1 MSVQLEFSV
10 GPVQGFV
17 AQGRRTRDFWG
28 GSFLLSFL
36 AAHAVQGAI
45 SSGAE
50 IEPHEL
56 TLDALVRW
64 AGGERNGEAPAV
76 GSVPN
81 HFAAGAT
88 DEEHAREIARAAEAA
103 LRHAWR
109 RVCDAVWNRF
119 IAISEKDVVAAETL
133 GAGTKTIWDRQIA
146 GFWEIVWVVGKN
158 APELLARRKLWR
170 THWPPDE
177 PGDKCSVMPGYQ
189 ELSGYVRARD
199 REAQNSFWNAVRQR
213 SGSLDLGD
221 GERLCAIALV
231 KRLYAR
237 CSEEAIGWK
246 LDTSAWPSTVDFAA
260 LPWLRKISQHPEAC
274 ARARKYTD
282 LVIRHAPA
290 EAREGARHFSGLGN
304 CGEFAQLNGDYHHPT
319 TLANPRVT
327 PLQDETARKDL
338 RAALKAI
345 SEVRDGNGKELGYPP
360 VYYAVLLGDGDRL
373 GTLIKDHGSTAQGQI
388 ASSLDCFAR
397 EAALLGE
404 DSDAIRVY
412 AGGDDIFAM
421 LPIANA
427 LEYADKLAS
436 KYAECFAK
444 ECFAN
449 MSLRPT
455 LSAAVLFAH
464 MTTPLTR
471 VLIEVR
477 RLLDNVAKEQNGRD
491 SLAVGVYRRSG
502 PAIEWVTTW
511 NRYGARAVPALSRF
525 VDDLRQDLDGD
536 VSSGVIYRLHS
547 LLSRLLGAKPWQPGT
562 WVSVSGDL
570 DVLALIRAEIARSL
584 DKRAH
589 GEAEIQRR
597 SEIAAARIWNLL
609 RAATNSR
616 DYEGKIS
623 TDVLLLARFLAN
635 GGQEEEHL

>member
-17 AQGRRTRDFWG
+17 AKARRTRDFWG

-45 SSGAE
+45 SSGAK

-81 HFAAGAT
+81 HFAAVARN
-88 DEEHAREIARAAEAA
+88 EEHAREIAREADAA
-103 LRHAWR
+103 LQQAWR

-119 IAISEKDVVAAETL
+119 IAVSKKFVVAAETL
-133 GAGTKTIWDRQIA
+133 GAGTRAIWDRQIA
-146 GFWEIVWVVGKN
+146 GFWEIIWVAGQN
-158 APELLARRKLWR
+158 TPELLARRKLWR
-170 THWPPDE
+170 THWPPEE

-199 REAQNSFWNAVRQR
+199 REAQDRFWDAVRQR
-213 SGSLDLGD
+213 TGSLDLGD
-221 GERLCAIALV
+221 GERLCAMALV

-260 LPWLRKISQHPEAC
+260 LPWLRKVSQHPEAC
-274 ARARKYTD
+274 ARARTYTD
-282 LVIRHAPA
+282 LVIRHAPD
-290 EAREGARHFSGLGN
+290 EAREGTRHFRGLAN

-327 PLQDETARKDL
+327 PLRDETARKEL

-373 GTLIKDHGSTAQGQI
+373 GTLIKEKGSPAKGRI
-388 ASSLDCFAR
+388 ASALDHFAV
-397 EAALLGE
+397 EAAAFGE

-421 LPIANA
+421 LPVNGA

-436 KYAECFAK
+436 KYT

-449 MSLRPT
+449 ESIQAT

-464 MTTPLTR
+464 MTTPLAR
-471 VLIEVR
+471 VLVEVR
-477 RLLDNVAKEQNGRD
+477 RLLDDVAKEQNGRD
-491 SLAVGVYRRSG
+491 SLAVGVYRRSRT
-502 PAIEWVTTW
+502 AIEWVTTW
-511 NRYGARAVPALSRF
+511 NRHGARTIPALSRF
-525 VDDLRQDLDGD
+525 VNDLRQDLDGD
-536 VSSGVIYRLHS
+536 VSSGVIHRLHS
-547 LLSRLLGAKPWQPGT
+547 LLSRLLGTRPWQPGT

-570 DVLALIRAEIARSL
+570 DVLALIRAEIAHSL

-597 SEIAAARIWNLL
+597 SEIAAAGIWNLL

-616 DYEGKIS
+616 EYEEKIS

>member
-1 MSVQLEFSV
+1 VGVQLEFSV

-17 AQGRRTRDFWG
+17 AQARRTRDFWG

-36 AAHAVQGAI
+36 TAHAVRGAI
-45 SSGAE
+45 TSGAE

-56 TLDALVRW
+56 TVDALVRW
-64 AGGERNGEAPAV
+64 AGGERNGEAPRV

-81 HFAAGAT
+81 HFAAVAR
-88 DEEHAREIARAAEAA
+88 DAEHAREIARAAEAA
-103 LRHAWR
+103 LQQAWR

-119 IAISEKDVVAAETL
+119 IADSEKRVVAAETL
-133 GAGTKTIWDRQIA
+133 GAGTRAIWDRQIA
-146 GFWEIVWVVGKN
+146 GFWEIVWVAGQN

-170 THWPPDE
+170 THWPPEE
-177 PGDKCSVMPGYQ
+177 PGDKCSIMPGYQ

-199 REAQNSFWNAVRQR
+199 REAQDGFWDAVRQR

-221 GERLCAIALV
+221 GERLCAMALV

-260 LPWLRKISQHPEAC
+260 LPWLRKVSQHAEAC
-274 ARARKYTD
+274 ARARTYAD
-282 LVIRHAPA
+282 LVIRHAPD
-290 EAREGARHFSGLGN
+290 EAREGARHFSGLAN

-327 PLQDETARKDL
+327 PLRNENAREEL

-345 SEVRDGNGKELGYPP
+345 SEVRDGDGRELGYPP

-373 GTLIKDHGSTAQGQI
+373 GAVIKGHGSPAKGRI
-388 ASSLDCFAR
+388 ASALARFAR
-397 EAALLGE
+397 EAGPLGE
-404 DSDAIRVY
+404 DSDAVRVY
-412 AGGDDIFAM
+412 AGGDDVFAM
-421 LPIANA
+421 LPVNGALAYANR
-427 LEYADKLAS
+427 LAS
-436 KYAECFAK
+436 KYTECFAK
-444 ECFAN
+444 ESIQA
-449 MSLRPT
+449 T

-471 VLIEVR
+471 VLFEVR
-477 RLLDNVAKEQNGRD
+477 RLLDDVAKDQNGRD

-511 NRYGARAVPALSRF
+511 DRHGARAVPALNGF
-525 VDDLRQDLDGD
+525 IEHLRQDFDSD

-547 LLSRLLGAKPWQPGT
+547 LLSRLLGTKPWQPGS
-562 WVSVSGDL
+562 WGAVSTDL
-570 DVLALIRAEIARSL
+570 DIPALIRAEVAHSL
-584 DKRAH
+584 EKRAQGDTEIRRR
-589 GEAEIQRR
+589 GET
-597 SEIAAARIWNLL
+597 AADRIWNLL
-609 RAATNSR
+609 RAASNNR
-616 DYEGKIS
+616 EYDGKIS

>member
-17 AQGRRTRDFWG
+17 AQARRTRDFWG

-36 AAHAVQGAI
+36 TAHAIQGAI
-45 SSGAE
+45 RSAAE
-50 IEPHEL
+50 IEPHQL
-56 TLDALVRW
+56 TVDALVRW
-64 AGGERNGEAPAV
+64 AGGERNGEAPAL

-81 HFAAGAT
+81 HFAAVAR
-88 DEEHAREIARAAEAA
+88 DEEHACRIARAAEAA
-103 LRHAWR
+103 LYKAWR
-109 RVCDAVWNRF
+109 RACDAVWSKF
-119 IAISEKDVVAAETL
+119 IAASEKYVIAAETL
-133 GAGTKTIWDRQIA
+133 GAGTRAIWDRQIA
-146 GFWEIVWVVGKN
+146 GFWEIVWVAGQN

-189 ELSGYVRARD
+189 ELSGHIRARD
-199 REAQNSFWNAVRQR
+199 RKAQDAFWDAVRQR

-221 GERLCAIALV
+221 GERLCAMALV

-274 ARARKYTD
+274 ARARTYVD
-282 LVIRHAPA
+282 LVIRHAPD
-290 EAREGARHFSGLGN
+290 EAREGARHFSGLAK

-319 TLANPRVT
+319 SLANPRVS
-327 PLQDETARKDL
+327 PLRNENARKEL

-345 SEVRDGNGKELGYPP
+345 SEVRDSKGKELGYPP

-373 GTLIKDHGSTAQGQI
+373 GALIKDHGSPAKGRI
-388 ASSLDCFAR
+388 ASALDCFAR
-397 EAALLGE
+397 EAATFNE
-404 DSDAIRVY
+404 DSDAVRVY

-421 LPIANA
+421 LPVNGA

-436 KYAECFAK
+436 RYAKCFAQ
-444 ECFAN
+444 ESMQA
-449 MSLRPT
+449 T

-464 MTTPLTR
+464 MTAPLTR
-471 VLIEVR
+471 VLFEVR
-477 RLLDNVAKEQNGRD
+477 RLLDHVAKDQNGRD

-511 NRYGARAVPALSRF
+511 NRHGARAVPALNCF
-525 VDDLRQDLDGD
+525 IEDLRQDLDRD

-547 LLSRLLGAKPWQPGT
+547 MLSRLLNSKPWRCGT
-562 WVSVSGDL
+562 CVAMPD
-570 DVLALIRAEIARSL
+570 DFDIPALIRAEIAHSL
-584 DKRAH
+584 EKRAE
-589 GEAEIQRR
+589 GEAEIQRGA
-597 SEIAAARIWNLL
+597 EIAATGIWDLL
-609 RAATNSR
+609 LAASNNPK
-616 DYEGKIS
+616 YEGKIS
-623 TDVLLLARFLAN
+623 ADVLLLARFLAN